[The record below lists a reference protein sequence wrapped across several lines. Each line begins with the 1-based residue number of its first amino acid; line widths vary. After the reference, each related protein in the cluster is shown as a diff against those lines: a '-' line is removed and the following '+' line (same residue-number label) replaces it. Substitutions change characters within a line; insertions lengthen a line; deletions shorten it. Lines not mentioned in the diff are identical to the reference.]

1 MIFSTEHQQ
10 LSGTVTP
17 FVQRHIKPHLAAWGR
32 TGMFPSHRQF
42 KKRGDL
48 ALRCLNTPQEIGSAA
63 LKFSHC
69 TVVAGAAARFSQ
81 AAQGAE
87 GVEGAAAPVQQPQP
101 QPQPQLQLQL
111 QSPGALA

>member
-17 FVQRHIKPHLAAWGR
+17 FMHRHIKPHVAAGER
-32 TGMFPSHRQF
+32 AGEIHTLF
-42 KKRGDL
+42 KKMGDV
-48 ALRCLNTPQEIGSAA
+48 ALRCLKTPQEIGGVV
-63 LKFSHC
+63 LKSSHC
-69 TVVAGAAARFSQ
+69 AVVAGAAALFSQ

-101 QPQPQLQLQL
+101 QLQP
-111 QSPGALA
+111 PGALA